1 MKGVIM
7 FNKTSSL
14 DFLKYG
20 EVFTDYTRNKSI
32 HQNNYV
38 LNATSDTITYFLK
51 ASEDIYLKVLDGIAL
66 LVITE
71 NPENKEYDEF
81 VIHRIIKINKGFY
94 FNFVPL
100 GKISKIELA
109 FINGCRIENVFLN
122 QEYTYQRILP
132 TLHINELI
140 AYYYNVRN
148 HHYSFQGESI
158 KYWEITYV
166 DSGTLYTTIEGKE
179 YVLHSNELMIYAPD
193 QFHRQRTEDNPCSYL
208 SIIIDMD
215 IDLDSQRENL
225 MNHIFKIGR
234 EAKAAL
240 DLFVQGS
247 STDGEHSN
255 LLMFEALNRIV
266 YELMTSNNEEVVK
279 VASTPM
285 QQNFENELL
294 NEILL
299 YINENVFSDFNNV
312 EELCQHF
319 GLSRSSLQN
328 LFNNNLNIA
337 PKRYILNTKLN
348 KSKELIRESK
358 YTISEISN
366 LLGFSSIHYFS
377 RRFKQEY
384 NISPTE
390 YANKIYKSK

>member
-1 MKGVIM
+1 M

-20 EVFTDYTRNKSI
+20 EVFTDYTRNKST

-215 IDLDSQRENL
+215 IDLEAQKESL

>member
-1 MKGVIM
+1 MKGVTM

-20 EVFTDYTRNKSI
+20 EVFTDYTRNKST

-132 TLHINELI
+132 TLHIKELI

-225 MNHIFKIGR
+225 MNRIFQIGR

-255 LLMFEALNRIV
+255 LLMFEALNRII
-266 YELMTSNNEEVVK
+266 YDLLTSTNEEVVK

>member
-1 MKGVIM
+1 MKGVTM

-20 EVFTDYTRNKSI
+20 EVFTDYTRNKST

-215 IDLDSQRENL
+215 IDLEAQKESL